1 MAKSIRAEKV
11 SAEILKLLSQILREE
26 VRDARVT
33 EHFGSI
39 LSVDVTGDLRHATI
53 KISVY
58 GSDEEKADFMEGINS
73 AKGFIRTTLGKNVRL
88 RSVPELHFKLDVGI
102 EEGSKMLAYIE
113 QLKAEGKF

>member
-1 MAKSIRAEKV
+1 MGKSIRAEKV

-39 LSVDVTGDLRHATI
+39 LTVDVTGDLRHATI

-58 GSDEEKADFMEGINS
+58 GSDEEKIDFMEGIES
-73 AKGFIRTTLGKNVRL
+73 AKGFIRKTLGKNARL
-88 RSVPELHFKLDVGI
+88 RTVPELHFKLDVGI
-102 EEGSKMLAYIE
+102 EEGSKMLAYID